1 MPNFVIKKG
10 KLFERKGYGPIRF
23 DVRSTAARNEEKR
36 RARVAAATAR
46 VDAAREARQRRMD
59 LRRRAYHRQVALYA
73 QLVADGKMSLARA
86 TALTELSQRRYSDV
100 V

>member
-10 KLFERKGYGPIRF
+10 KLFQRSGRGPFRW
-23 DVRSTAARNEEKR
+23 DHRSAAAVAEEQR
-36 RARVAAATAR
+36 RARVAAAIAR
-46 VDAAREARQRRMD
+46 RDAAREARQRRLD
-59 LRRRAYHRQVALYA
+59 LRRRAYHRQIALYA